1 MLERLRRWFSDDAE
15 PHEKDTTW
23 GVPLWWGAV
32 IVALFTV
39 AISWCND
46 PSDEVIVVAPTTTT
60 TTTAPT
66 TTIAFP
72 PGTPHL
78 VDLIADQPDL
88 TFFRSL
94 ITAVGIDQQLSI
106 QGDFTFFVPS
116 DDAFGALTE
125 DVRQA
130 MLDDPVVAD
139 QVLQIHVAIGRLRAA
154 DLVAAGGV
162 ATVVGVVRTVSLDG
176 DTVLVDD
183 SAVLT
188 ADLEATN
195 GLVHI
200 IDGVLG
206 LEPDTPPA
214 DLLVGDLLAA
224 RSDLGTLQTALAA
237 VDADLLASDPAGV
250 TVFAPSDEAFASLPA
265 GSSDVL
271 LATPPKL
278 LELLGYH
285 VVPGTLLS
293 TDLTDGQVLVTST
306 GEELVVSIADGTVNV
321 GGVAITE
328 PDLTATDGVVHIVGG
343 VLLPAGYT
351 LPTLNDALALDPITF
366 ETSSSVITADGVTVL
381 EQAVTFLTENPDVQI
396 AIEGHTDSQGG
407 EASNQTLSEARA
419 NSVRDFLIGR
429 GIAADRLEAAGFGE
443 ANPIAPND
451 TADGRAQNRR
461 IEFRLR

>member
-1 MLERLRRWFSDDAE
+1 MLERLRRWLSDDAE

-46 PSDEVIVVAPTTTT
+46 PSEDAIVAAPTTT
-60 TTTAPT
+60 AGPT
-66 TTIAFP
+66 TTIATFP

-94 ITAVGIDQQLSI
+94 ITAAGIDEPLST
-106 QGDFTFFVPS
+106 QGEFTFFAPS
-116 DDAFGALTE
+116 DAAFDALAE

-130 MLDDPVVAD
+130 MLTDPIVAD

-154 DLVAAGGV
+154 DLVAAGGA
-162 ATVVGVVRTVSLDG
+162 ATVVGVVRTVSVDG
-176 DTVLVDD
+176 DSVLVDD
-183 SAVLT
+183 SVVLT

-206 LEPDTPPA
+206 FEPDAPPA
-214 DLLVGDLLAA
+214 DLLVADVLAA
-224 RSDLGTLQTALAA
+224 RDDLGTLQTALAV
-237 VDADLLASDPAGV
+237 VDGDLLASDSDGI
-250 TVFAPSDEAFASLPA
+250 TVFAPSDEAFASLPV

-278 LELLGYH
+278 LDLLGYH
-285 VVPGTLLS
+285 VVPGTVLS
-293 TDLTDGQVLVTST
+293 TDLADGQVLVTST
-306 GEELVVSIADGTVNV
+306 GEELMVSIADGTISV

-328 PDLTATDGVVHIVGG
+328 ADLTATNGVVHIVGG

-366 ETSSSVITADGVTVL
+366 ETNSSVITADGVTVL
-381 EQAVTFLTENPDVQI
+381 EQAVTFLIENPDVQI

-407 EASNQTLSEARA
+407 EAANQTLSEARA

-429 GIAADRLEAAGFGE
+429 GIGADRLEASGFGE

-451 TADGRAQNRR
+451 TAEGRAQNRR